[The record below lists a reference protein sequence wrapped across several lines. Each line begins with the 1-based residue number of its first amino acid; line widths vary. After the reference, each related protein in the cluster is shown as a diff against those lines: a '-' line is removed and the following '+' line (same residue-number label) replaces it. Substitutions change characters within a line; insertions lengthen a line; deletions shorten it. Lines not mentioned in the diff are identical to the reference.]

1 MNLINKILLGCLLLV
16 GLVGCGAGEVPPSP
30 DAPGGVAGEYSVALD
45 ELGSWANEAVTLSV
59 SPDILTEGIEQD
71 QTIEIEDTF
80 IWSTFYVYHFK
91 TGEWAEGVYEDPTYK
106 NTGWIQNYA
115 HIFYDDNI
123 YGEDSVGDYIVA
135 TYSCT
140 KDNSDWDCHG
150 GWQVEGYTVE
160 KQTLEN
166 LSIGVDVLGTTDD
179 SKIILELA
187 GNEVPYTDIEIVI
200 ELNENFFNV
209 AESGGTYDKQA
220 YNSAARSTPEEIIVP
235 VHENNFNESPIT
247 LYGAWNQDGAYDISV
262 YARAINYDEQSA
274 KSTHVGEISLTLP
287 DLPGAVGLDD
297 SLFENC
303 IGDGEYSINVNGD
316 CYNQDSLVIDVRLA
330 SAGFAELEFN
340 SGGFLIS
347 EGQGC
352 TCSAPAGG
360 SCTYPEPG
368 ASQFEISEGTLELSR
383 GTFNLDLELQY
394 RNKNHCGSTYIEL
407 EFSDGSIVVLRDL
420 TPEANEE
427 LIQSN
432 LITTRGEIK
441 IVVQ

>member
-91 TGEWAEGVYEDPTYK
+91 TGEWAEGVYEDPIYK

-287 DLPGAVGLDD
+287 DLPGAVGAERSEEVFDIDLK
-297 SLFENC
+297 
-303 IGDGEYSINVNGD
+303 NVVKAGFHQYGFYLEICMKNAGTEDFPYETMIELLNSNGD
-316 CYNQDSLVIDVRLA
+316 VISSKTWKSSFYPSQECRNRGATFVSNTVHGPIYDEHGIVRWTLDPNN
-330 SAGFAELEFN
+330 L
-340 SGGFLIS
+340 LS
-347 EGQGC
+347 E
-352 TCSAPAGG
+352 TN
-360 SCTYPEPG
+360 EDNNV
-368 ASQFEISEGTLELSR
+368 F
-383 GTFNLDLELQY
+383 TF
-394 RNKNHCGSTYIEL
+394 
-407 EFSDGSIVVLRDL
+407 
-420 TPEANEE
+420 
-427 LIQSN
+427 
-432 LITTRGEIK
+432 TR
-441 IVVQ
+441 

>member
-1 MNLINKILLGCLLLV
+1 M
-16 GLVGCGAGEVPPSP
+16 GLVGCGGGEVPPSP
-30 DAPGGVAGEYSVALD
+30 DAPGGVAGEYSVAVD
-45 ELGSWANEAVTLSV
+45 ELGSWAVQNEVAIITPDYLKLNVANPNGSV
-59 SPDILTEGIEQD
+59 DILVEDDAIWNTYYIYDFQIEEW
-71 QTIEIEDTF
+71 IVDTF
-80 IWSTFYVYHFK
+80 
-91 TGEWAEGVYEDPTYK
+91 EDESYK
-106 NTGWIQNYA
+106 DSGWILPSAAPKAGVTGISTTLDQ
-115 HIFYDDNI
+115 ISLDN
-123 YGEDSVGDYIVA
+123 VGDYLLA
-135 TYSCT
+135 FYSCT
-140 KDNSDWDCHG
+140 KVNSWDCHG
-150 GWQVEGYTVE
+150 GWQVEAFNVT
-160 KQTLEN
+160 KDTLEDI
-166 LSIGVDVLGTTDD
+166 SFTVDVSGTQDD